1 MGSGRQRATIH
12 DVATR
17 AGVSVA
23 TVSRALNDRADVAP
37 ETRDR
42 VRQAAHELSFRS
54 NRVRRSIPDQL
65 TIALLT
71 SDNVGRVSIPVL
83 LGAENALGAGRA
95 AVLLCDVR
103 GDAIREQHYVH
114 ILLERKVDGIIVVSE
129 HPDPRDPISPTL
141 PVPVVY
147 AYAPSTSPDD
157 TSFVVDNESA
167 AHTAVAHL
175 LALGRRR
182 IAHITGPEGSAAA
195 VQREAGMRRALQD
208 AGVELAGQVLSGGDW
223 SQRWG
228 RHAAAMLLA
237 GHPDVDAVFCGS
249 DRIAAGVLDTL
260 REHGRHVPE
269 DVSVLGFDN
278 WDVVA
283 TETRPP
289 LSTMDMNL
297 QAIGGA
303 AARHLFDA
311 IGGHDEPGVHK
322 LPCRLELRDST
333 APARGHPAP

>member
-1 MGSGRQRATIH
+1 MSTGRRRATIQ
-12 DVATR
+12 DVADR

-42 VRQAAHELSFRS
+42 VRKIAQELSFRS
-54 NRVRRSIPDQL
+54 NRVRRTTPDQL
-65 TIALLT
+65 TIGLLT
-71 SDNVGRVSIPVL
+71 SDDVGRVSIPVL
-83 LGAENALGAGRA
+83 LGAEHALGAGRA
-95 AVLLCDVR
+95 AVLLCDAR
-103 GDAIREQHYVH
+103 GDAIREQHYLR
-114 ILLERKVDGIIVVSE
+114 ILLERKVDGIIVVGE
-129 HPDPRDPISPTL
+129 HPDPRDPISPPL

-157 TSFVVDNESA
+157 ASFVVDNESA

-182 IAHITGPEGSAAA
+182 IAHITGPEVSAAA
-195 VQREAGMRRALQD
+195 VQREAGMRRALGE
-208 AGVELAGQVLSGGDW
+208 AGVELVGQVLNGGDW

-237 GHPDVDAVFCGS
+237 GHPDVDALFCGS
-249 DRIAAGVLDTL
+249 DRIAAGALDTL

-283 TETRPP
+283 AETRPP

-297 QAIGGA
+297 QALGGA
-303 AARHLFDA
+303 AARHLFEA
-311 IGGHDEPGVHK
+311 ISGHTEPGVRE
-322 LPCRLELRDST
+322 LSCRLELRDST
-333 APARGHPAP
+333 APATTAP